1 MLMPVIYRPAR
12 TEDLQRAGELV
23 VHSLNEL
30 CERHGFAPMATVRPP
45 IFSQF
50 SLHDDPDGLWIA
62 EESNEILGFAFSWVC
77 GDLWFLAQLF
87 VSPGQQGRGIGQ
99 ELLKRTFEHA
109 LKAKAAVRALITP
122 AFNRVSQGLYV
133 HHGLYPRFPIYNFS
147 VGREDLI
154 RRLSEEALRCE
165 PLENT
170 PAHFNHLSKIDA
182 CALGVSRAKHHRFLL
197 SDGASQGFIL
207 FADDECVGYAYVA
220 EGHIGPLAVTRKT
233 VLGAAFRMALKR
245 AAGGSAAQV
254 SAFIPSPCEAM
265 LSAAIEHGMR
275 ITVPMVLMSSSD
287 FGNWAQYLP
296 RNPGFM

>member
-1 MLMPVIYRPAR
+1 MVMPVIYRPAR

-30 CERHGFAPMATVRPP
+30 FERHRFAPMATVRPP
-45 IFSQF
+45 VFSQF

-62 EESNEILGFAFSWVC
+62 EEANEILGFAFSWVC

-122 AFNRVSQGLYV
+122 AFNRISQGLYV
-133 HHGLYPRFPIYNFS
+133 RHELFPRFPIYNFS
-147 VGREDLI
+147 VEREDLI
-154 RRLSEEALRCE
+154 RRLSGEALRCE

-170 PAHFNHLSKIDA
+170 PSHLDRLAKIDA

-197 SDGASQGFIL
+197 QDGASRGAML
-207 FADDECVGYAYVA
+207 YAHDECVGYAYVA

-233 VLGAAFRMALKR
+233 VLDAALRTALKL
-245 AAGGSAAQV
+245 AAGGGAPQV
-254 SAFIPSPCEAM
+254 SAFIPSPCEAT
-265 LSAAIEHGMR
+265 LSAAIEYGMR
-275 ITVPMVLMSSSD
+275 VTVPMVLMSTRD
-287 FGNWAQYLP
+287 FGNWTQYLP